1 MQSSLATAKICMN
14 RTFRWLALC
23 ACLLAGAGGA
33 RAAEIILELPA
44 MDKLVAQALFTN
56 GGRYDLMK
64 GPCFAYLAQP
74 SVAVQ
79 NGRVRIRSHLT
90 SRLGVV
96 AAGSCVGV
104 SFASWTEVSGKP
116 VSRGGSVVLG
126 DIRIDKVD
134 DPNVRLLLESG
145 LVPALPRVIELDV
158 LKAVRGMLQDSG
170 GQFQATVDAF
180 TISAVTAA
188 DDKLSVRFD
197 FTLIAR

>member
-1 MQSSLATAKICMN
+1 MN

>member
-1 MQSSLATAKICMN
+1 MN
-14 RTFRWLALC
+14 RTLRSLALC
-23 ACLLAGAGGA
+23 VTSLALVTGA

-44 MDKLVAQALFTN
+44 LDKLVTQALFTN
-56 GGRYDLMK
+56 AGRYDLIR

-74 SVAVQ
+74 SVSIQ

-96 AAGSCVGV
+96 SANSCVGV

-116 VSRGGSVVLG
+116 VSKGGSVVLG
-126 DIRIDKVD
+126 DIRIDKVE
-134 DPNVRLLLESG
+134 DPNMRLVLESG

-158 LKAVRGMLQDSG
+158 LKAVRGMLQENG

-180 TISAVTAA
+180 NISSVTAA
-188 DDKLSVRFD
+188 DDRLSVKFD
-197 FTLIAR
+197 FTLVAK